1 MGNDKKAKKY
11 IKKLSNYRIDMI
23 DYISIKLSN
32 YSNMT
37 KRIATKYKI
46 DRRLG
51 CNLWGRPKSP
61 FNKRNSRPGQHGSL
75 GQRRKISDY
84 GTQLF
89 AKQKLRFYYGDL
101 TERQFR
107 NIYKKA
113 SNIKGD
119 TSQILIE
126 LLERRLDAIVYRMK
140 FVPTIFAARQLV
152 NHGHVKVNG
161 KRVNIPS
168 YTVKDGD
175 EISLKDQS
183 KQINLIQESIVSQ
196 EREIPEYLEVDVK
209 EFKGRFLRAPLM
221 HMMFPIL

>member
-1 MGNDKKAKKY
+1 
-11 IKKLSNYRIDMI
+11 
-23 DYISIKLSN
+23 
-32 YSNMT
+32 MT
-37 KRIATKYKI
+37 KRIAAKYKI

-61 FNKRNSRPGQHGSL
+61 FNKRNSRPGQHGSV
-75 GQRRKISDY
+75 GHRRKLSDY
-84 GTQLF
+84 GTQLS
-89 AKQKLRFYYGDL
+89 AKQKLRFYYGDI

-107 NIYKKA
+107 SIYKKA
-113 SNIKGD
+113 SNTKGD

-209 EFKGRFLRAPLM
+209 EFKGRFLRAPLIYDVPYPVTM
-221 HMMFPIL
+221 EPNLVIEYYSR

>member
-1 MGNDKKAKKY
+1 
-11 IKKLSNYRIDMI
+11 
-23 DYISIKLSN
+23 
-32 YSNMT
+32 MT
-37 KRIATKYKI
+37 KRISAKYKI

-61 FNKRNSRPGQHGSL
+61 FNKRNSRPGQHGAV
-75 GQRRKISDY
+75 GQRRRKLSDY
-84 GTQLF
+84 GVQLF

-101 TERQFR
+101 TEKQFR
-107 NIYKKA
+107 RIYDKA

-168 YTVKDGD
+168 CTVKDGD

-183 KQINLIQESIVSQ
+183 KQINIIQESIVSQ
-196 EREIPEYLEVDVK
+196 EREIPEYLEVDTK
-209 EFKGRFLRAPLM
+209 ELKGRFLRAPLM
-221 HMMFPIL
+221 HDVPYPVIMEPNLVIEYYSR

>member
-1 MGNDKKAKKY
+1 
-11 IKKLSNYRIDMI
+11 
-23 DYISIKLSN
+23 
-32 YSNMT
+32 MT
-37 KRIATKYKI
+37 KRSSAKYKI

-61 FNKRNSRPGQHGSL
+61 YNKRNSRPGQHGAMS
-75 GQRRKISDY
+75 QRKKQSDY
-84 GTQLF
+84 GNQLF
-89 AKQKLRFYYGDL
+89 AKQKLKFYYGDL
-101 TERQFR
+101 TEKQFR
-107 NIYKKA
+107 RIYKRA

-152 NHGHVKVNG
+152 NHGHIKVNN

-175 EISLKDQS
+175 EISVKDKS
-183 KQINLIQESIVSQ
+183 KEINLILEAIVSQ
-196 EREIPEYLEVDVK
+196 EREIPEYLEVDTK
-209 EFKGRFLRAPLM
+209 DLKGRFLRAPLIHDVPYPVTM
-221 HMMFPIL
+221 EPNLVIEYYSR

>member
-1 MGNDKKAKKY
+1 
-11 IKKLSNYRIDMI
+11 
-23 DYISIKLSN
+23 
-32 YSNMT
+32 MT
-37 KRIATKYKI
+37 KRIAAKYKI

-61 FNKRNSRPGQHGSL
+61 FNKRNSRPGQHGTV
-75 GQRRKISDY
+75 GHRRKISDY

-209 EFKGRFLRAPLM
+209 EFRGRFLRAPLM
-221 HMMFPIL
+221 QDVPYPVTMEPNLVIEYYSR